1 MKKKNIGSSILW
13 LLFSVIVCIES
24 YKLNIGTL
32 HNPGPGFY
40 PFSIGLTLIL
50 FSLIVLLSSIFL
62 QKEEASQEKTGEKS
76 NIKDILLVV
85 ISLFLYAVVYEHL
98 GFVLSTF
105 LFIIFIL
112 KIIER
117 KKWPVAISFAFF
129 TAAISYVV
137 FNLWLNA
144 NLPKGILG
152 I

>member
-40 PFSIGLTLIL
+40 PFCIGLTLIL

-85 ISLFLYAVVYEHL
+85 ISLFLYAIVYEHL

-117 KKWPVAISFAFF
+117 KKWLIAISFAIF

>member
-85 ISLFLYAVVYEHL
+85 ISLFLYAIVYEHL